1 MAIVSVDVGNGF
13 VKAFAVE
20 ENDGFKIRKNSK
32 GEPVDHLIF
41 KTISIPDPRKIRYNP
56 NKNNIPGDYE
66 ITLDNKNYLVG
77 NQAFIHE
84 GQREWGNGRTHVV
97 SDSYIYCV
105 TAAMDMFEEPEGG
118 TLDVTL
124 LLGLPYNIYHDYY
137 RQDGENDSELYKS
150 VHGKSFHVV
159 YGEKDMIVKFSDVR
173 IYAQGSGAYYSNIL
187 RVDGEG
193 KSEEAMAM
201 VDSVMIDVGYKTTD
215 VVVYTLN
222 EDLMAIEPL
231 EEYCFTIDL
240 GMRNVVSRIPQ
251 YLEDRTG
258 VVYNREVI
266 DDGIFKGKNSV
277 RLGRDAVPFDEKLE
291 EESEKLAQGIYN
303 ELTRRADYVIK
314 TWPYIMLSGGGSTH
328 VYPYLKKKI
337 RLLEIVEGDP
347 TFANAI
353 GYVSWYEFESKVAAR
368 KEAARKEKA
377 SRKAEPAEK
386 AE

>member
-173 IYAQGSGAYYSNIL
+173 IYAQGSGA
-187 RVDGEG
+187 
-193 KSEEAMAM
+193 
-201 VDSVMIDVGYKTTD
+201 
-215 VVVYTLN
+215 
-222 EDLMAIEPL
+222 
-231 EEYCFTIDL
+231 
-240 GMRNVVSRIPQ
+240 
-251 YLEDRTG
+251 
-258 VVYNREVI
+258 
-266 DDGIFKGKNSV
+266 
-277 RLGRDAVPFDEKLE
+277 
-291 EESEKLAQGIYN
+291 
-303 ELTRRADYVIK
+303 
-314 TWPYIMLSGGGSTH
+314 
-328 VYPYLKKKI
+328 
-337 RLLEIVEGDP
+337 
-347 TFANAI
+347 
-353 GYVSWYEFESKVAAR
+353 
-368 KEAARKEKA
+368 
-377 SRKAEPAEK
+377 
-386 AE
+386 